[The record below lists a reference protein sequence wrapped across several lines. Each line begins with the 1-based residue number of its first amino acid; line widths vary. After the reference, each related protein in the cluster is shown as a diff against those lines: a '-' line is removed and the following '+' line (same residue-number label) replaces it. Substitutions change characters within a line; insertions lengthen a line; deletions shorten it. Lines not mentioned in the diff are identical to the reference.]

1 MLVNLSNSTSVLST
15 GAVVAFAATAS
26 IAAGIAS
33 TIYHDEA
40 GAGLVVGIAT
50 AITTAVCARL
60 IPKDLRA
67 PWIPKED
74 KIKAALYGTAMATIG
89 LGLPAVGLAGPWG
102 SLAPAVFAIFLA
114 FTDDKQNSED
124 GVQSEIQRL
133 LSPLDMEY
141 NPQARAANLLS
152 AAAAAAPAAAN
163 PAEDVNIEAN
173 SYLEEALDLIAQN
186 NYAEAIEA
194 AQAGLS
200 LTGLSKNTIKN
211 LQQALTSAFQAHK
224 RENKNAVT
232 AEV

>member
-15 GAVVAFAATAS
+15 EAVVAFAATAS

-89 LGLPAVGLAGPWG
+89 LGLPAVAAAGPWG
-102 SLAPAVFAIFLA
+102 SLVPTMFAIFLA
-114 FTDDKQNSED
+114 FTDDVNTRANLAAQQNGS
-124 GVQSEIQRL
+124 
-133 LSPLDMEY
+133 
-141 NPQARAANLLS
+141 PQAQ
-152 AAAAAAPAAAN
+152 AAAN

-173 SYLEEALDLIAQN
+173 LCLEEALDFIAQN

-232 AEV
+232 TEV